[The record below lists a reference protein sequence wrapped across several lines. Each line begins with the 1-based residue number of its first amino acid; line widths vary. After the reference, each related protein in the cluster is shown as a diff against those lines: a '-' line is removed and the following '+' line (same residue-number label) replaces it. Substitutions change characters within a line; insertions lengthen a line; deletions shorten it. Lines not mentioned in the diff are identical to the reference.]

1 MTHFSHSQ
9 IKGFFLILFFYDFS
23 FHFMLSL
30 YSLECLRFIFFKSS
44 SDYFFRFLMF
54 NIYYLIIMFQ
64 APEDN
69 VIFKIHY
76 SVVRSA
82 KKKTKP
88 HLKL

>member
-9 IKGFFLILFFYDFS
+9 MEGFFLILFFYDFF

-54 NIYYLIIMFQ
+54 NIY
-64 APEDN
+64 
-69 VIFKIHY
+69 
-76 SVVRSA
+76 
-82 KKKTKP
+82 
-88 HLKL
+88 

>member
-9 IKGFFLILFFYDFS
+9 IEGFFLILFFYDFS

-54 NIYYLIIMFQ
+54 NIY
-64 APEDN
+64 
-69 VIFKIHY
+69 
-76 SVVRSA
+76 
-82 KKKTKP
+82 
-88 HLKL
+88 

>member
-9 IKGFFLILFFYDFS
+9 IEGLFFNSLFLCFF

-76 SVVRSA
+76 SVVRRA
-82 KKKTKP
+82 KNKP
-88 HLKL
+88 NYT